1 MSLKHEQTL
10 QKRIDLE
17 GWGSRVDYLE
27 DTAESSIHCMAGL
40 QDPWLKTNFC
50 FTQLRY
56 AETIHS
62 D

>member
-27 DTAESSIHCMAGL
+27 ESSIHCMAGL

-50 FTQLRY
+50 FT
-56 AETIHS
+56 
-62 D
+62 

>member
-27 DTAESSIHCMAGL
+27 DTHSL
-40 QDPWLKTNFC
+40 QSPVFTVWLAYRT
-50 FTQLRY
+50 RG
-56 AETIHS
+56 
-62 D
+62 